1 MKSRFDSN
9 TLDYLTAIEDL
20 LVEAANGKN
29 PEIGDLL
36 QKNLAGDVNLEQLR
50 HELALLPTYLK
61 ECNPRLT
68 TVTSVNTVMDCLQ
81 YRNTYSIVIT
91 IRQTQIVIKLYRFP
105 MPLLT
110 AERSLS
116 GLRRVK
122 SYLRSSMTQE
132 HLNHLLMLQKFCL
145 RIV

>member
-1 MKSRFDSN
+1 MLAFKSRLDSN

-29 PEIGDLL
+29 PEIGELL

-50 HELALLPTYLK
+50 HGLALLPTYLK
-61 ECNPRLT
+61 ECNPLLT
-68 TVTSVNTVMDCLQ
+68 TVTYVDTVMNCLQ

-110 AERSLS
+110 AEQSLS

-122 SYLRSSMTQE
+122 SYLRSI
-132 HLNHLLMLQKFCL
+132 L
-145 RIV
+145 IIY

>member
-20 LVEAANGKN
+20 LVEAENGKN

-61 ECNPRLT
+61 ECKPRLT
-68 TVTSVNTVMDCLQ
+68 TVTSVDTVMDCLQ
-81 YRNTYSIVIT
+81 YRNTYKIL
-91 IRQTQIVIKLYRFP
+91 RQTHIVRKLYRFP

-110 AERSLS
+110 AEQSLS
-116 GLRRVK
+116 GRRHVK
-122 SYLRSSMTQE
+122 SYLRS
-132 HLNHLLMLQKFCL
+132 NY
-145 RIV
+145 